1 MARCLNTSLANLLS
15 SSLSTN
21 RGPPHRLSLC
31 RLSLCGVYVARP
43 AHFRSHVLRS
53 QPSQFP
59 HSRYARETLLA
70 PAVPGSVHTC
80 RVRRSIVLMTN
91 RSVSSLVKAVLES
104 PHTLDYVTSDDGV
117 ITSTSANML
126 APVRLQCIGHRFVA
140 NCIHTSP
147 ASLPSSLSPP
157 TERLFIASLCRS
169 LCGAYIARPKHFRSR
184 VLRFLAICLS
194 RHNTLSR
201 CAWKAA
207 PNLANTYFLVF
218 LSPHTK
224 LGGQV
229 TVGRSGSSCN
239 LTLPH
244 ICLPPKKTTRC
255 SVSIIVL
262 FFFPHIRQSCFLAQ
276 NSEPPHC
283 TVF

>member
-1 MARCLNTSLANLLS
+1 MPHKTQHSPDDEPLRNTLAKAVLPASHTLDNVMASPPPHLPTCWLRYASSASAIALWPTASITSLASLL
-15 SSLSTN
+15 
-21 RGPPHRLSLC
+21 
-31 RLSLCGVYVARP
+31 
-43 AHFRSHVLRS
+43 
-53 QPSQFP
+53 
-59 HSRYARETLLA
+59 
-70 PAVPGSVHTC
+70 
-80 RVRRSIVLMTN
+80 
-91 RSVSSLVKAVLES
+91 
-104 PHTLDYVTSDDGV
+104 
-117 ITSTSANML
+117 
-126 APVRLQCIGHRFVA
+126 
-140 NCIHTSP
+140 
-147 ASLPSSLSPP
+147 SSLSPP

-169 LCGAYIARPKHFRSR
+169 LCGAYIARPTHFRSR

-244 ICLPPKKTTRC
+244 ICFPPKKTTRC

-262 FFFPHIRQSCFLAQ
+262 FFH
-276 NSEPPHC
+276 
-283 TVF
+283 T